1 MDEKPPFDRVAKQE
15 KARKTAEESRKN
27 WELYQQDNQ
36 RIAEN
41 TARLRALRLAKEA
54 ADAKAAAAVAAAP
67 PTAVRAKVAASSKVT
82 APPKA
87 TARPKV
93 ATTKVAAGRK
103 VASPKK
109 VVAPKKRAG
118 R

>member
-54 ADAKAAAAVAAAP
+54 ADARAAAALAAAP
-67 PTAVRAKVAASSKVT
+67 AARRRF
-82 APPKA
+82 AP
-87 TARPKV
+87 RL
-93 ATTKVAAGRK
+93 R
-103 VASPKK
+103 
-109 VVAPKKRAG
+109 
-118 R
+118 